1 MWKKRGHERK
11 RGNGI
16 KRVGTHNIQ
25 CVCCEAFVSRD
36 GMMPDSGGSLAQ
48 RRDMCRVLPGG
59 RVRGEG

>member
-1 MWKKRGHERK
+1 MQ
-11 RGNGI
+11 GNGI
-16 KRVGTHNIQ
+16 KRVGTHNVQ